1 MSKVLLLWL
10 ILYFGGLVL
19 ALAHPIYPFVS
30 YLVFY
35 YAPPEKN
42 WWGEHL
48 PNLRWSLMASVFMLL
63 SVLMKNGTL
72 EKLKPTKN
80 PAFPWM
86 LAFGANLVVVTAWAE
101 DRARSWYWSVAL
113 LKILV
118 LYTLM
123 PAVIRTPAQFD
134 LFAAAHIGGASYW
147 GYKAWDAPKIQAGRL
162 KDPGGPDTQNEN
174 AAAAHV
180 LTVLPFVAVY
190 AFSVKRRW
198 LQGLIALGGAFIV
211 NMLILCNSR
220 GSIVALLAM
229 GGIAVLLVGRK
240 RRWRL
245 IAVGLCGVFLLS
257 FLANDR
263 FIERQQT
270 TVQAQDGSSQGRL
283 EAWAAGLRFM
293 RDHPLGTGGRGFH
306 ILSAEYIPD
315 IVADHDGEERSVHDT
330 YLQLSAEWGV
340 QGLITWAGFIVTT
353 LLMLRRNRKDTAND
367 EDPWFF
373 YRFFATELALI
384 GTLIAGV
391 FTSRLYG
398 ESLYWMCSLAFVL
411 RRMHETAVSEEQ
423 PAPIAVLT
431 APVRRLAARLRPAG
445 GPAAVQRQSSF

>member
-1 MSKVLLLWL
+1 MSKVLLVWL
-10 ILYFGGLVL
+10 VTYFGGLLL
-19 ALAHPIYPFVS
+19 ALVHPIYPFLS
-30 YLVFY
+30 YLIFY

-48 PNLRWSLMASVFMLL
+48 PNLRWSLVASVVMLL
-63 SVLMKNGTL
+63 SVLMKNGSL
-72 EKLKPTKN
+72 ERLKPTKN
-80 PAFPWM
+80 PAFAWL
-86 LAFGANLVVVTAWAE
+86 LAFGANIVVVTLWAE
-101 DRARSWYWSVAL
+101 NRARSWYWTVAL
-113 LKILV
+113 LKIIV

-123 PAVIRTPAQFD
+123 PVVIRTPAQFD
-134 LFAAAHIGGASYW
+134 MFAAAHIGGATYW
-147 GYKAWDAPKIQAGRL
+147 GYKAWDEPKISAGRL

-198 LQGLIALGGAFIV
+198 LQGAIVLSGAFIV

-229 GGIAVLLVGRK
+229 VCAAVALVGRG
-240 RRWRL
+240 RRLRL
-245 IAVGLCGVFLLS
+245 VAVGLGAAAMLFALS
-257 FLANDR
+257 NHR

-270 TVQAQDGSSQGRL
+270 TVEAKDGSSQGRL
-283 EAWAAGLRFM
+283 EAWAAGLKFM

-315 IVADHDGEERSVHDT
+315 IVQDHGGEERSVHDT
-330 YLQLSAEWGV
+330 YLQLAAEWGV
-340 QGLITWAGFIVTT
+340 QGLITWGGFIATT
-353 LLMLRRNRKDTAND
+353 LLMLRRGRKDTASDAN
-367 EDPWFF
+367 PWFF
-373 YRFFATELALI
+373 YRFFAIELALI

-398 ESLYWMCSLAFVL
+398 ESLYWMCSLAFVM
-411 RRMHETAVSEEQ
+411 RRLHATAMTEKEPAVVTVPAPTRRLGARIPATISRTAV
-423 PAPIAVLT
+423 VH
-431 APVRRLAARLRPAG
+431 
-445 GPAAVQRQSSF
+445 RQSSF

>member
-1 MSKVLLLWL
+1 
-10 ILYFGGLVL
+10 VL
-19 ALAHPIYPFVS
+19 ALAHPIYPFIS
-30 YLVFY
+30 YLIFY
-35 YAPPEKN
+35 YMPPEKN

-48 PNLRWSLMASVFMLL
+48 PNLRWSLIASAVMLG
-63 SVLMKNGTL
+63 SVLMKSGSL
-72 EKLKPTKN
+72 ERLKPTKN
-80 PAFPWM
+80 PALLWL
-86 LAFGANLVVVTAWAE
+86 LAFGANIIVVTAWAE
-101 DRARSWYWSVAL
+101 NRARSWYWTVAL
-113 LKILV
+113 LKIIV

-123 PAVIRTPAQFD
+123 PVVIRTPAQFD
-134 LFAAAHIGGASYW
+134 MFAAAHIGGASYW
-147 GYKAWDAPKIQAGRL
+147 GWKAWDEPKISAGRL
-162 KDPGGPDTQNEN
+162 KDVGGPDTQNEN

-198 LQGLIALGGAFIV
+198 LQGLIALSGAFIV

-229 GGIAVLLVGRK
+229 CGAAVLLVGK
-240 RRWRL
+240 GRRWRL
-245 IAVGLCGVFLLS
+245 IAVGLCGVAMLGY
-257 FLANDR
+257 LANDR
-263 FIERQQT
+263 FIQRQQT
-270 TVQAQDGSSQGRL
+270 TVAAQDGSSQGRL

-315 IVADHDGEERSVHDT
+315 IVEDHNGEERSVHDT

-340 QGLITWAGFIVTT
+340 QGLITWGGFIATT
-353 LLMLRRNRKDTAND
+353 LLMLRRSRKDTTND
-367 EDPWFF
+367 ENPWFF

-411 RRMHETAVSEEQ
+411 RRMHATATSEEQ
-423 PAPIAVLT
+423 PAIVEVIA
-431 APVRRLAARLRPAG
+431 APVRRLGARLGASTGTAMP
-445 GPAAVQRQSSF
+445 RQSSF